1 MDAIEL
7 KILRIKAGL
16 RQYEVAASLGITQ
29 TKLSEIECGR
39 VKPNSELLQRILEVI
54 QTKES
59 IGIGQCEG

>member
-39 VKPNSELLQRILEVI
+39 VKPSSELLQRILEVI

>member
-1 MDAIEL
+1 MDAIHL

-39 VKPNSELLQRILEVI
+39 VKPSSELLQRILEVI
-54 QTKES
+54 QAKES